1 MPESAR
7 REAVGHQKRK
17 RCLIVERHEWET
29 GFAQEQLQIPLAAA
43 TSFFGPGTSRRNI
56 RVRIPGGRQIYPCSV
71 SRTHAASHT
80 RRINGLP
87 IVGLLGSCFVFFQEV
102 DEPDLFELW
111 CQYDVP
117 IVVARCT
124 NWQQGRSSQH
134 GRGRLVN
141 IVDAPVER
149 PIARI

>member
-1 MPESAR
+1 MQKRAR
-7 REAVGHQKRK
+7 REVAGNGDRR

-43 TSFFGPGTSRRNI
+43 TEFFGAGGTRRNI
-56 RVRIPGGRQIYPCSV
+56 RIRIPGESQIYPCSV
-71 SRTHAASHT
+71 SRTHPVSHT

-87 IVGLLGSCFVFFQEV
+87 IVGLLGSCFVFFQET
-102 DEPDLFELW
+102 DERDLFEMW
-111 CQYDVP
+111 CQYDMP
-117 IVVARCT
+117 IVVARF
-124 NWQQGRSSQH
+124 NHWQQARSSQH

-141 IVDAPVER
+141 IVDAPVET